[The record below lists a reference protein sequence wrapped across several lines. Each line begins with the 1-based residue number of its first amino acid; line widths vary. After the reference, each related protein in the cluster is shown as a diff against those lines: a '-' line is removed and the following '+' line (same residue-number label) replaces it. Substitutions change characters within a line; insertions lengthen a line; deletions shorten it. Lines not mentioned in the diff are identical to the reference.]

1 MKPCQNDFFPG
12 RYVNTNTMN
21 IIYNLGLVGE
31 LETHYLFWPEVKEKK
46 KCEKSYLKRTVLQ

>member
-31 LETHYLFWPEVKEKK
+31 LETHYLFWPEVKKK
-46 KCEKSYLKRTVLQ
+46 KNVKKVI